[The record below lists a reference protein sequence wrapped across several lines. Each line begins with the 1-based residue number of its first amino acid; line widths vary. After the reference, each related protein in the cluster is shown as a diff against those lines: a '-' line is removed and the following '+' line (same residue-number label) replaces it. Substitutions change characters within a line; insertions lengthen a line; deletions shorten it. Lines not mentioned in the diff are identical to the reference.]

1 MNLKD
6 FVKFFH
12 NGNVSHFARSM
23 DVKPNQAQ
31 RWKRLLRMAKMHR
44 CWFIAAVVAYLFIIY
59 ITVWSQ

>member
-31 RWKRLLRMAKMHR
+31 RWIERGCMWEDGAVWCPISKRKK
-44 CWFIAAVVAYLFIIY
+44 
-59 ITVWSQ
+59 SEN